1 MGILF
6 SQAGKNI
13 FLSREKVFSAQ
24 GRGLV
29 KN

>member
-1 MGILF
+1 MF
-6 SQAGKNI
+6 YFVPKAGRNI
-13 FLSREKVFSAQ
+13 FPGREKVFSAQ